1 MRDKIHKWIV
11 TSILTTLCLPIFGTF
26 LYSISSKWTNTLLPQ
41 GITLKW
47 YLEIFKNDMF
57 LNAVK
62 KSFWLCSI
70 SLIFIGII
78 LVPTVFV
85 ATYYF
90 KKMEKIMN
98 ILVLVCFAIPG
109 AVAVVGL
116 IKLYSNEPFRLVG
129 TIYILVG
136 VYFVMTYPFV
146 YRGIK
151 NSLDGLNIREL
162 IESANIL
169 GAPTKIAFFRIIVP
183 NISKG
188 LSVSMLLTFSMLFG
202 EFLLVNMLVGG
213 KFQTVQ
219 MYINSIRGGYSGH
232 YSSALVVTYF
242 IILLM
247 LTTLAFYLGEKNNR
261 R

>member
-1 MRDKIHKWIV
+1 MKNKIHTWIV
-11 TSILTTLCLPIFGTF
+11 TSILITLFLPILGTF
-26 LYSISSKWTNTLLPQ
+26 LYSLSTKWTNTLLPQ
-41 GITLKW
+41 SLTLKW
-47 YLEIFKNDMF
+47 YLEIFQNEMF
-57 LNAVK
+57 LDAVG
-62 KSFWLCSI
+62 KSFWICLI
-70 SLIFIGII
+70 SLFFIGVV

-85 ATYYF
+85 VTYYF
-90 KKMEKIMN
+90 KKIEKMMEL
-98 ILVLVCFAIPG
+98 LVLICFAVPG
-109 AVAVVGL
+109 AVSVVGL

-129 TIYILVG
+129 TTYILVG
-136 VYFVMTYPFV
+136 VYFVLAYPFV

-151 NSLDGLNIREL
+151 NSLDGLNIKEL
-162 IESANIL
+162 VESANIL
-169 GAPTKIAFFRIIVP
+169 GASTKVAFFRVIVP

-219 MYINSIRGGYSGH
+219 MYINSIKSGYSGL

-242 IILLM
+242 GILLM
-247 LTTLAFYLGEKNNR
+247 LTTLAFYIGEKNNR